1 MQNLGKTPGEKTQ
14 INIDVYFFKRS
25 RIWTCFL
32 EMIEVALAAIREKI
46 FQTKIKAS
54 KHSKLYF
61 FLLSIYVPFL
71 SPYAIRL
78 FMYFLK

>member
-61 FLLSIYVPFL
+61 FVYYQFMCPFCLLMQLDCLCIS
-71 SPYAIRL
+71 
-78 FMYFLK
+78 

>member
-25 RIWTCFL
+25 RMWTCFL

-46 FQTKIKAS
+46 FQTKIKAP
-54 KHSKLYF
+54 KLVNYI
-61 FLLSIYVPFL
+61 FLLIINL
-71 SPYAIRL
+71 CAL
-78 FMYFLK
+78 FVSLCN